1 MLELARLYLA
11 QDDPDACLRHC
22 ALLLQSDQ
30 DNEAATMVS
39 PGDFSAMKAVLLYIP
54 CGNFRFYLIKLIPDE
69 RPGSCWFL
77 EKITFLT
84 LLLRFTNKDKESFL
98 FCKNGKP
105 ILLNRA

>member
-39 PGDFSAMKAVLLYIP
+39 PRDFSAVKAVVFYIP
-54 CGNFRFYLIKLIPDE
+54 CGSFKFHPRKLTLDE
-69 RPGSCWFL
+69 RPGSCWLL
-77 EKITFLT
+77 EEITFLT
-84 LLLRFTNKDKESFL
+84 FLIHFTNKDQESFL
-98 FCKNGKP
+98 FYKNNKP
-105 ILLNRA
+105 ILINEA

>member
-39 PGDFSAMKAVLLYIP
+39 PGDFTAVKAVVFYIYSM
-54 CGNFRFYLIKLIPDE
+54 GQFQI
-69 RPGSCWFL
+69 
-77 EKITFLT
+77 LT
-84 LLLRFTNKDKESFL
+84 DKS
-98 FCKNGKP
+98 NS
-105 ILLNRA
+105 R